1 MSNRRR
7 IPFVFD
13 ERTYST
19 LEEITQLQPEGE
31 RVVITDPK
39 TGKERTLILQ
49 SLFTT
54 IPSVPKPEVLV
65 SIKDPVTGE
74 KKEVCLPTIER
85 FSRQKRRLLSLKA
98 VQVEGPVGWVNPVKA
113 AFLRMVQAYKPNY
126 DWHLTPLENGWM
138 AEASRPGQ
146 GGRIFCTV
154 RWQKGHPVFWLQGN
168 YWEKGRGAGGFGGR
182 FTPDCFGPNPNR
194 DDR

>member
-19 LEEITQLQPEGE
+19 LEEITQPEHEGE
-31 RVVITDPK
+31 RVVITDPE
-39 TGKERTLILQ
+39 TGKQKTLVFQ
-49 SLFTT
+49 SLSTT
-54 IPSVPKPEVLV
+54 IPSVPKPEVVV
-65 SIKDPVTGE
+65 SIQNPATGE
-74 KKEVCLPTIER
+74 KKEVRLPTIER

-98 VQVEGPVGWVNPVKA
+98 VQAEGPVGWVNPVKA
-113 AFLRMVQAYKPNY
+113 AFMRLVQGYKPNY
-126 DWHLTPLENGWM
+126 NWHLTPLENGWM

-146 GGRIFCTV
+146 NGRIFCTV
-154 RWQKGHPVFWLQGN
+154 RWQKGHPVLWLQGN
-168 YWEKGRGAGGFGGR
+168 YWENSHASGGFGGR

-194 DDR
+194 DNR